1 MLGPGAADKM
11 IEELTPWTPKV
22 TVSEGV
28 TLDDLTIT
36 FRRTIRVPDNK
47 NTSGLPPDQGAFPL
61 FKIQDYART
70 LPLSMAQ
77 KGGMFIPM
85 YQREALW
92 IDFESTKTYAIR
104 IHVGN
109 VNIVSGEPNVP
120 NHATELR
127 RRQLLKKD
135 KSIQDYIVVPDQKW
149 IDGVATA
156 PGQVKQFVAMP
167 IGTGTSVEYQMNGE
181 ETSAGIQFDI
191 TRLDPLLSGP
201 KDNINVMIKE
211 LDGKISNYF
220 LSRFS
225 RVETLKSFVKAKVGV
240 DVACQTLVWASQNLK
255 NKLRLCDYNL
265 KNGALPHLFTRLRGG
280 SSMIEEQEM
289 NIAAGGL
296 IRQNIVEQP
305 KGEYKK
311 TSQITINVQI
321 LNSVSFKRVTGQ
333 EPPESPISAATYAKA
348 GHPFFSLDEGPTT
361 ISGNFS
367 DLKSMAQLK
376 GRPERNVGG
385 IPILDVETK
394 EILRAWVCK
403 ACKAKNTAV
412 MRLCKSCKMRRS
424 PLKKRN
430 KIGILNPEGPKTPF
444 QLSWEIAEELEKKL
458 TLF

>member
-1 MLGPGAADKM
+1 
-11 IEELTPWTPKV
+11 
-22 TVSEGV
+22 
-28 TLDDLTIT
+28 
-36 FRRTIRVPDNK
+36 
-47 NTSGLPPDQGAFPL
+47 
-61 FKIQDYART
+61 
-70 LPLSMAQ
+70 
-77 KGGMFIPM
+77 
-85 YQREALW
+85 
-92 IDFESTKTYAIR
+92 
-104 IHVGN
+104 
-109 VNIVSGEPNVP
+109 
-120 NHATELR
+120 
-127 RRQLLKKD
+127 
-135 KSIQDYIVVPDQKW
+135 
-149 IDGVATA
+149 
-156 PGQVKQFVAMP
+156 
-167 IGTGTSVEYQMNGE
+167 
-181 ETSAGIQFDI
+181 
-191 TRLDPLLSGP
+191 
-201 KDNINVMIKE
+201 
-211 LDGKISNYF
+211 
-220 LSRFS
+220 
-225 RVETLKSFVKAKVGV
+225 
-240 DVACQTLVWASQNLK
+240 
-255 NKLRLCDYNL
+255 
-265 KNGALPHLFTRLRGG
+265 
-280 SSMIEEQEM
+280 MIEEQEM

-321 LNSVSFKRVTGQ
+321 
-333 EPPESPISAATYAKA
+333 AKA

>member
-1 MLGPGAADKM
+1 M
-11 IEELTPWTPKV
+11 IEEPTPWTPKV

-28 TLDDLTIT
+28 TIDDLTIT

-47 NTSGLPPDQGAFPL
+47 NTSGLPPDKGAFPL
-61 FKIQDYART
+61 FKIQDYARK

-109 VNIVSGEPNVP
+109 VNIVSGEPKVP
-120 NHATELR
+120 TLATELR
-127 RRQLLKKD
+127 RRQLLKKE

-156 PGQVKQFVAMP
+156 PGQVRQLVAMP
-167 IGTGTSVEYQMNGE
+167 MATGTSIEVQMNGE
-181 ETSAGIQFDI
+181 ESTAGIQFDI

-201 KDNINVMIKE
+201 KDNINVMVKD
-211 LDGKISNYF
+211 LNGKISNYF

-225 RVETLKSFVKAKVGV
+225 RVETLKIFVKAKAGV
-240 DVACQTLVWASQNLK
+240 DVASQILVSSSQRLQ

-265 KNGALPHLFTRLRGG
+265 KNGALLHLIVRLRGG
-280 SSMIEEQEM
+280 SSMIEEPEM

-311 TSQITINVQI
+311 TSQVTINGQI
-321 LNSVSFKRVTGQ
+321 LNSASFQRVTGQ
-333 EPPESPISAATYAKA
+333 EPPKSPISAATYAKA
-348 GHPFFSLDEGPTT
+348 GYPFFSLDEEPTT

-367 DLKSMAQLK
+367 DLQSMAQLK

-412 MRLCKSCKMRRS
+412 MRLCKLCKMRRP
-424 PLKKRN
+424 PLKERN
-430 KIGILNPEGPKTPF
+430 KIGILNPEGSKTPF
-444 QLSWEIAEELEKKL
+444 RLSWEIAEELEKKL